1 MGTTTNLKPCNP
13 SHKLDYPNLPN
24 IAALFRL
31 AWFPPQHPGLELMV
45 SFVGKAVGWVQQ
57 RGTQHSRSLT
67 ISGVGFHFV
76 LLNLRNLM
84 CIHNRP

>member
-31 AWFPPQHPGLELMV
+31 ARFLPQHPGLELMV
-45 SFVGKAVGWVQQ
+45 SFVGKVQSALYYKCLHLFI
-57 RGTQHSRSLT
+57 RGFESDHYAIARPVSRTMS
-67 ISGVGFHFV
+67 I
-76 LLNLRNLM
+76 
-84 CIHNRP
+84 PQP